1 MVAVFSTI
9 LHSLP
14 HTIGHV
20 ENPHFVQEMEI
31 LELYF
36 SYSRKSIRKSY
47 YSVLNLSFL
56 YI

>member
-20 ENPHFVQEMEI
+20 ETPHFVQEMEI

-36 SYSRKSIRKSY
+36 SYSRKSIRKDY
-47 YSVLNLSFL
+47 YSILNLSPL